1 MWKMFES
8 LPVSGPQNSMTSVAV
23 RSARSVMNAFCIS
36 EVQHK
41 AKRGCIGFHSEFAAL
56 TTRAH
61 THTHTDT
68 KYKGWTQYTNICSL
82 EWVAGRS
89 LTLCYLLYG
98 QRWGSGCKLVRTF
111 KLNAIQCTT
120 VANLY
125 FIQQLSD
132 AAPREIMPKF
142 CFFFVFFYKGCII
155 LLCLPRGWQLW
166 GVGWAMGEL
175 LLPEWTKG
183 V

>member
-1 MWKMFES
+1 MFES

-41 AKRGCIGFHSEFAAL
+41 AKRGRIGFHSEFAAL
-56 TTRAH
+56 TTH
-61 THTHTDT
+61 THTHIHAHT

-89 LTLCYLLYG
+89 LTFCYLFHLLYV
-98 QRWGSGCKLVRTF
+98 QRWGSGCKLVGTF
-111 KLNAIQCTT
+111 KLNAVQRTAAT
-120 VANLY
+120 NWY

-132 AAPREIMPKF
+132 TVPRDIMPK
-142 CFFFVFFYKGCII
+142 FYKGCII

-175 LLPEWTKG
+175 SLPEWTKG